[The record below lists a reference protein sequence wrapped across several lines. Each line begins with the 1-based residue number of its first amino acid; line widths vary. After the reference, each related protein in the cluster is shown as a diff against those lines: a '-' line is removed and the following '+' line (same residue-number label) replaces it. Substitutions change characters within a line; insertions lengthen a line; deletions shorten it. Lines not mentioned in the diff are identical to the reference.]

1 MPIRKLYRRAVAV
14 HPELPRYLLAI
25 AMLSVCG
32 GVFENTYNNYL
43 YARFDITGE
52 TRGYIELVREFPG
65 LINAL
70 LMGALAFLPEARI
83 AAFSALVTAV
93 GMFGFGIMGDTLFM
107 MLFFS
112 LFWGV
117 GSHLI
122 MPVRASLTMSLGG
135 ANNKGRR
142 LGQVGSVAIVG
153 SIIGAALVWIIF
165 DLIGGNQ
172 GTKPQDIMR
181 IPEWKFDIAFYAA
194 GIACI
199 IGALWFFSLR
209 SVGAH
214 AQRQPLVLKRK
225 YWLYYVLNVLFGAR
239 KQVFLTFG
247 RWVLVEVFKQ
257 TPATFAKLWIVS
269 SSVGVLFNPVLGRLV
284 DRLGERKVLVFDS
297 FVLMLVCFGYGGAK
311 HLGLPDFWAL
321 MLVFACFIVDQLFF
335 AVGMARDTY
344 MAKIAES
351 PRDLTA
357 SLSLG
362 ISINH
367 LIAMTVPSFGS
378 MLWKAYGYESVF
390 MAAGVVAIMM
400 TFFASRIRV
409 PHQQETHQ
417 SELRAG
423 G

>member
-1 MPIRKLYRRAVAV
+1 
-14 HPELPRYLLAI
+14 
-25 AMLSVCG
+25 
-32 GVFENTYNNYL
+32 
-43 YARFDITGE
+43 
-52 TRGYIELVREFPG
+52 
-65 LINAL
+65 
-70 LMGALAFLPEARI
+70 
-83 AAFSALVTAV
+83 
-93 GMFGFGIMGDTLFM
+93 
-107 MLFFS
+107 
-112 LFWGV
+112 
-117 GSHLI
+117 
-122 MPVRASLTMSLGG
+122 
-135 ANNKGRR
+135 
-142 LGQVGSVAIVG
+142 
-153 SIIGAALVWIIF
+153 
-165 DLIGGNQ
+165 
-172 GTKPQDIMR
+172 
-181 IPEWKFDIAFYAA
+181 
-194 GIACI
+194 
-199 IGALWFFSLR
+199 
-209 SVGAH
+209 
-214 AQRQPLVLKRK
+214 
-225 YWLYYVLNVLFGAR
+225 
-239 KQVFLTFG
+239 
-247 RWVLVEVFKQ
+247 
-257 TPATFAKLWIVS
+257 
-269 SSVGVLFNPVLGRLV
+269 VLFNPVLGRLV